1 MRDAENK
8 DQQGEWESMMA
19 HADPRGSSSLW
30 MVDPVQKEILTLDIS
45 P

>member
-1 MRDAENK
+1 MQKTKTSR
-8 DQQGEWESMMA
+8 GGWESMMA

-30 MVDPVQKEILTLDIS
+30 MVDAVQKEMPTVDIS